1 LSELTALHQL
11 NSEAAFGAAFFISY
25 ANCFL
30 KFWDHEAALSQILCI
45 ERPSTDRLT
54 KGSNRYTRTGS
65 KGVPVQAVKFY
76 FYPKR
81 PSTVEKLLSNFLYSR
96 VVNSFSRPLQAG
108 IFAWS
113 VNVMKK
119 IGILLFL
126 AALIIGVAIS
136 GAFSFGPGPR
146 DIFDLA
152 SLFKG
157 EVGSGHI
164 ETSKRD
170 VADFNK
176 LKVGGVF
183 DVEVSRGDKYSV
195 EVIAD
200 DNLLPFIRTEVDGD
214 TLSIYS
220 DAKISKSSQLR
231 VVITAPDI
239 RKVKATGASKV
250 LLKDVSNEELALNA
264 SGASKITASGSTA
277 LLTID
282 VSGASKVLGSDLAS
296 KQATVETSGASSADI
311 KVSDSLNAHA
321 SGASHIRY
329 VGSPGTL
336 DVDRSG
342 AGTVSQQT
350 SN

>member
-1 LSELTALHQL
+1 
-11 NSEAAFGAAFFISY
+11 
-25 ANCFL
+25 
-30 KFWDHEAALSQILCI
+30 
-45 ERPSTDRLT
+45 
-54 KGSNRYTRTGS
+54 
-65 KGVPVQAVKFY
+65 
-76 FYPKR
+76 
-81 PSTVEKLLSNFLYSR
+81 
-96 VVNSFSRPLQAG
+96 
-108 IFAWS
+108 
-113 VNVMKK
+113 MKK

-157 EVGSGHI
+157 AVGSGHI

-170 VADFNK
+170 VADFSK

-183 DVEVSRGDKYSV
+183 DVDVSRGDKYSV

-200 DNLLPFIRTEVDGD
+200 DNLLPLIRTEVGGD

-220 DAKISKSSQLR
+220 DGKISKSSQLR
-231 VVITAPDI
+231 VVLTAPDI
-239 RKVKATGASKV
+239 RKVKASGASKV
-250 LLKDVSNEELALNA
+250 LLKDVSNDELALNA
-264 SGASKITASGSTA
+264 SGASKITVSGSTA
-277 LLTID
+277 SLTID
-282 VSGASKVLGSDLAS
+282 VSGASKVLGSDLDS

-311 KVSDSLNAHA
+311 KVSDALNAHA

-329 VGSPGTL
+329 IGSPRTL

-342 AGTVSQQT
+342 AATVSQQT

>member
-1 LSELTALHQL
+1 
-11 NSEAAFGAAFFISY
+11 
-25 ANCFL
+25 
-30 KFWDHEAALSQILCI
+30 
-45 ERPSTDRLT
+45 
-54 KGSNRYTRTGS
+54 
-65 KGVPVQAVKFY
+65 
-76 FYPKR
+76 
-81 PSTVEKLLSNFLYSR
+81 
-96 VVNSFSRPLQAG
+96 
-108 IFAWS
+108 
-113 VNVMKK
+113 MKK

-342 AGTVSQQT
+342 AATVSQQT